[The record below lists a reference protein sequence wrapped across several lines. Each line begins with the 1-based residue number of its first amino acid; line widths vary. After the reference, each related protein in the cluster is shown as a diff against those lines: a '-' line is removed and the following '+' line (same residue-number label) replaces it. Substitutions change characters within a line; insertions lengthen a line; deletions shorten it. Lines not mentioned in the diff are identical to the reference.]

1 MNNGIKPVK
10 LPNKDKERIH
20 KKKDNPESMNDIAAW
35 YVKSEVVSKQNAN
48 HNKDKEDQMEATVN
62 YREESA
68 ERSAKP
74 MNLDSERAKQ
84 MLIGESS
91 PTKNGKASID
101 DS

>member
-1 MNNGIKPVK
+1 M
-10 LPNKDKERIH
+10 E
-20 KKKDNPESMNDIAAW
+20 
-35 YVKSEVVSKQNAN
+35 
-48 HNKDKEDQMEATVN
+48 DKEDTMEATVN